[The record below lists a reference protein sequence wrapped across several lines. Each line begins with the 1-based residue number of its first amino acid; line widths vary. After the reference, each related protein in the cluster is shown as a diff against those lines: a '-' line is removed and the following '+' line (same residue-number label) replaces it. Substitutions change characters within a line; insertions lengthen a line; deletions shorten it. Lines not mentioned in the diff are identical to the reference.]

1 MKNVNRILKQLS
13 ESTSGPN
20 GFDFNNRDFQFDKSN
35 YIELDKKDLKAL
47 CKESLKQLAKEPAL
61 LEIDSPVTIVGDVH
75 GQFYD
80 LVHFMRLVGPCPTR
94 SYLFLGDYVDRGN
107 NSVETISFLL
117 ALKLTFPNHIWILR
131 GNHESP
137 KVSQIYGFLQECQE
151 RYDEETW
158 TWFNKVFAYLPLAA
172 VISSRI
178 FCVHAGLSP
187 DLHTLDQIAKL
198 KKPIIIPEAGL
209 VCDLLWSDPST
220 HNGYKPSSRL
230 ISYTYGEDAVRCFL
244 NKNKLDLLC
253 RAHQVVTEGFEF
265 PFKESKTIITVFSAP
280 DYGHV
285 LKNKAAALKVNKK
298 LECTFTVIDPNKK
311 TNPAKLHKYPISE
324 KAFHD
329 VSKAA
334 GSGLFKHKSK
344 KKK

>member
-1 MKNVNRILKQLS
+1 MKNVNRIVKQLA

-47 CKESLKQLAKEPAL
+47 CKESLKQLAKEPTL

-117 ALKLTFPNHIWILR
+117 ALKLKFPNHIWILR

-137 KVSQIYGFLQECQE
+137 KVSQTYGFLQECQE

-158 TWFNKVFAYLPLAA
+158 TWFNKVFAYLPLAYMQDCLL
-172 VISSRI
+172 ICTHWI
-178 FCVHAGLSP
+178 
-187 DLHTLDQIAKL
+187 KL
-198 KKPIIIPEAGL
+198 
-209 VCDLLWSDPST
+209 
-220 HNGYKPSSRL
+220 
-230 ISYTYGEDAVRCFL
+230 L
-244 NKNKLDLLC
+244 N
-253 RAHQVVTEGFEF
+253 
-265 PFKESKTIITVFSAP
+265 
-280 DYGHV
+280 
-285 LKNKAAALKVNKK
+285 
-298 LECTFTVIDPNKK
+298 
-311 TNPAKLHKYPISE
+311 
-324 KAFHD
+324 
-329 VSKAA
+329 
-334 GSGLFKHKSK
+334 
-344 KKK
+344 